1 MTLMRKKRTTF
12 NENCT
17 KRRNKKRSAGGR
29 LHSYIVLR
37 DMKKSRRERFSRRQK
52 SSDCLFLLY
61 DDEKKISRSSLRPIN
76 RPLTSSIIYLR

>member
-37 DMKKSRRERFSRRQK
+37 DMKKAEERGSLGGKKTLIVCFCCTMKKRYPGVP
-52 SSDCLFLLY
+52 SDQ
-61 DDEKKISRSSLRPIN
+61 
-76 RPLTSSIIYLR
+76 SIDH

>member
-29 LHSYIVLR
+29 LHSYISIAGHEKKAEERGSLGGKKALIVCFCCTT
-37 DMKKSRRERFSRRQK
+37 MKKRYPGVL
-52 SSDCLFLLY
+52 SDQ
-61 DDEKKISRSSLRPIN
+61 
-76 RPLTSSIIYLR
+76 SIDH